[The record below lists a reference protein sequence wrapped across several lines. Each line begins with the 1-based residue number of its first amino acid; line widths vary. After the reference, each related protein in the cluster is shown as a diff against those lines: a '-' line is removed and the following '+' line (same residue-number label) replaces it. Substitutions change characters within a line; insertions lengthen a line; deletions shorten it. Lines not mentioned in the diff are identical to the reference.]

1 MQSVTQVYEKR
12 GMDMMKQLRKV
23 FSILCAIALLVSS
36 MALAYAED
44 EVTEVAAAPVEAPTE
59 APTAAPTE
67 APTEAPTAAP
77 TEAPTPAPTEAPTEA
92 PTPAPTEAPTEAPT
106 PAPTEA
112 PTPAPTEAPTA
123 APTEAPTE
131 APTAAPTEAPAA
143 PAEVT
148 AAPTEAPTEAPTT
161 APTEAPVVEEDDG
174 LVEIDD
180 NWGYV
185 DPEVISENVPEMTDE
200 MKGIRKAEM
209 NLGQTMSDSIT
220 IGDELIITL
229 KGCGKAPI
237 EMKLYASNNTAIHA
251 KVDGKVVNFTPA
263 DSDIPNMKLY
273 IYEMSNPSGRT
284 HEIILSAYDSVSFRL
299 NVTEKQAAEVN
310 EAPAAQN
317 NAPAAETAAVN
328 AAPAEVPAAPA
339 AVTEAQPAAVPQPI
353 PAEET
358 IPAPQ
363 PIPVEE
369 EIEIPAP
376 QPIPVEEEIP
386 A

>member
-44 EVTEVAAAPVEAPTE
+44 EVTEVTAAPVEAPTE

-92 PTPAPTEAPTEAPT
+92 PTPAPTEAPT
-106 PAPTEA
+106 
-112 PTPAPTEAPTA
+112 A

-131 APTAAPTEAPAA
+131 APTAAPTEAP
-143 PAEVT
+143 T
-148 AAPTEAPTEAPTT
+148 AAPTEAPTAAPPEAPAAPAEETSAPTEAPTA

-229 KGCGKAPI
+229 KGCGKTPI

-251 KVDGKVVNFTPA
+251 KVDGKAVNFTPA

-273 IYEMSNPSGRT
+273 IYEMANPNGRT
-284 HEIILSAYDSVSFRL
+284 HEIILSAYDAVAFRL
-299 NVTEKQAAEVN
+299 SVTEKQAAEVT
-310 EAPAAQN
+310 EAPATQN
-317 NAPAAETAAVN
+317 NAPAAEPAAVN
-328 AAPAEVPAAPA
+328 AAPAEIPAAPA
-339 AVTEAQPAAVPQPI
+339 AKRPCLCRSRFPQRKRLL
-353 PAEET
+353 
-358 IPAPQ
+358 
-363 PIPVEE
+363 
-369 EIEIPAP
+369 
-376 QPIPVEEEIP
+376 
-386 A
+386 

>member
-1 MQSVTQVYEKR
+1 
-12 GMDMMKQLRKV
+12 MMKQLRKV

-44 EVTEVAAAPVEAPTE
+44 EVTEVTAAPVEAPTE

-92 PTPAPTEAPTEAPT
+92 PTPAPTEAPTA
-106 PAPTEA
+106 APTE
-112 PTPAPTEAPTA
+112 APTEAPTA

-131 APTAAPTEAPAA
+131 APTAAPTEAP
-143 PAEVT
+143 T
-148 AAPTEAPTEAPTT
+148 A

-229 KGCGKAPI
+229 KGCGKTPI

-251 KVDGKVVNFTPA
+251 KVDGKAVNFTPA

-273 IYEMSNPSGRT
+273 IYEMANPNGRT
-284 HEIILSAYDSVSFRL
+284 HEIILSAYDAVAFRL
-299 NVTEKQAAEVN
+299 SVTEKQAAEVT
-310 EAPAAQN
+310 EAPAAQS
-317 NAPAAETAAVN
+317 NAPAAEPAAVN
-328 AAPAEVPAAPA
+328 AAPAEIPAAPA
-339 AVTEAQPAAVPQPI
+339 AVPEAQPAAVPQPI

-358 IPAPQ
+358 VAVPQ

-369 EIEIPAP
+369 TMPVP
-376 QPIPVEEEIP
+376 QPIPVEETMPVPQPIP
-386 A
+386 AE

>member
-44 EVTEVAAAPVEAPTE
+44 EVTEVTAAPVEAPTE

-92 PTPAPTEAPTEAPT
+92 PTPAPTEAPTA
-106 PAPTEA
+106 APTE
-112 PTPAPTEAPTA
+112 APTEAPTA

-131 APTAAPTEAPAA
+131 APTAAPTEAP
-143 PAEVT
+143 T
-148 AAPTEAPTEAPTT
+148 AAPTEAPTAAPTEAPAAPAEETSAPTEAPTA
-161 APTEAPVVEEDDG
+161 APTEAPVVEEDDD

-209 NLGQTMSDSIT
+209 NMGQTMSDSIT

-229 KGCGKAPI
+229 KGCGKTPI

-251 KVDGKVVNFTPA
+251 KVD
-263 DSDIPNMKLY
+263 
-273 IYEMSNPSGRT
+273 
-284 HEIILSAYDSVSFRL
+284 
-299 NVTEKQAAEVN
+299 
-310 EAPAAQN
+310 
-317 NAPAAETAAVN
+317 
-328 AAPAEVPAAPA
+328 
-339 AVTEAQPAAVPQPI
+339 
-353 PAEET
+353 
-358 IPAPQ
+358 
-363 PIPVEE
+363 
-369 EIEIPAP
+369 
-376 QPIPVEEEIP
+376 
-386 A
+386 